1 MVTRKTAVHVS
12 LSSIFNCQKTDD
24 TKAVT
29 KSNRQAIKPGNQS
42 ASQPISLDFSR
53 TKDFVASSAAALVS
67 ERGYRFHTANSQ
79 QPIPIFLQKS
89 NIQLKSNTNS
99 KIKTVA
105 DETIARKHPIDP

>member
-24 TKAVT
+24 PKAVT

-53 TKDFVASSAAALVS
+53 TKVVVASSAAALVS
-67 ERGYRFHTANSQ
+67 ERGYRFHTSNSQ
-79 QPIPIFLQKS
+79 Q
-89 NIQLKSNTNS
+89 
-99 KIKTVA
+99 
-105 DETIARKHPIDP
+105 